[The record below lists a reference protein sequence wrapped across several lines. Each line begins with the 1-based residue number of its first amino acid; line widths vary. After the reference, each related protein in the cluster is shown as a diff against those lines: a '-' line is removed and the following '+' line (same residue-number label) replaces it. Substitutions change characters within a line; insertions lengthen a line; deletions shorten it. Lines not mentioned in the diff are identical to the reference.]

1 MGWDTVLGG
10 IHDVLASNQ
19 GRAEQAVKIAELIR
33 QQVSYRWV
41 GLHGVTEQA
50 ITVTAWLPEP
60 GHSRRGGRVVMG
72 GGGYRS
78 DPMIAYLRCRA
89 SSENAG

>member
-33 QQVSYRWV
+33 QQGSYRWV
-41 GLHGVTEQA
+41 GL
-50 ITVTAWLPEP
+50 
-60 GHSRRGGRVVMG
+60 MG
-72 GGGYRS
+72 
-78 DPMIAYLRCRA
+78 
-89 SSENAG
+89 